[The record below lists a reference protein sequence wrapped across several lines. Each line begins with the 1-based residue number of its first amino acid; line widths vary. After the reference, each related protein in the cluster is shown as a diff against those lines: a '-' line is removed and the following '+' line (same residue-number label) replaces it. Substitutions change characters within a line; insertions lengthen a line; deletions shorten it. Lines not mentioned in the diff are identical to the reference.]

1 MTSRRA
7 TTLLLQLPLTL
18 LPIAHAEA
26 TDPGDSQS
34 IMSSGLQEV
43 VVAAQRQKT
52 AAGRPIMVTALSGHD
67 LATSGVTNMTEI
79 SLVVPGLHVDSFGNF
94 LEPSLRGIGWIESA

>member
-1 MTSRRA
+1 
-7 TTLLLQLPLTL
+7 
-18 LPIAHAEA
+18 
-26 TDPGDSQS
+26 
-34 IMSSGLQEV
+34 
-43 VVAAQRQKT
+43 
-52 AAGRPIMVTALSGHD
+52 MVMALSGHD